1 MKINRLLRSP
11 VFIGLAA
18 LAIIVLMFSLLLP
31 ETVEE
36 TVVSPVPRH
45 ADTLGEWWEHS
56 EEDALE
62 PAATNTVVE
71 TRRRSFFTT
80 RFFQLLQTAVILLLA
95 GLSYYLWRKYE
106 ELSET
111 TEVQQKKMRKL
122 EFGKDKPAGTPAPD
136 MKNYLEVKQYNS
148 FRQQNEN
155 KLFAIEHTLKELQ
168 QDVSV
173 LKQKAEEEENRRRE
187 AARQPMKLYFPPPL
201 KEGVFPVDQ
210 GSTTFRPGTSVY
222 LLEVDP
228 DEDDQA
234 AFCFY
239 EDKDAMQRAINYSDS
254 IIKQACEIT
263 DLGPARPASIKTIEA
278 GKAIRKEGSWVIQQ
292 KAKIRYE

>member
-31 ETVEE
+31 EKVEE
-36 TVVSPVPRH
+36 TVESPVSQH

-56 EEDALE
+56 EGDAME
-62 PAATNTVVE
+62 PAAATSAVE

-80 RFFQLLQTAVILLLA
+80 RFFQLFQTAIILLLA
-95 GLSYYLWRKYE
+95 ALSYYLWRQNE
-106 ELSET
+106 ELAEITET
-111 TEVQQKKMRKL
+111 HQKKLRKL
-122 EFGKDKPAGTPAPD
+122 EFGKDKSAATSAPD
-136 MKNYLEVKQYNS
+136 RKNFVEVKQYNS

-155 KLFAIEHTLKELQ
+155 KLFTMEHTLKELQ
-168 QDVSV
+168 QDVTAM
-173 LKQKAEEEENRRRE
+173 KQKAEEEEARRRE
-187 AARQPMKLYFPPPL
+187 AARQPTKLYFPPPL

-228 DEDDQA
+228 DEDEQA
-234 AFCFY
+234 TFCFY

-254 IIKQACEIT
+254 IIKQACEMT